1 MPPMVPAAPSKAT
14 RAQSPVLLVGL
25 KAPAFRARPG
35 THRLRPPTGSRALDG
50 DARYGLFL

>member
-50 DARYGLFL
+50 DARYGPFL